1 MKDYSQEWPSQLCQ
15 SVPQWSSQAPVD
27 MRQVVGLRHSRS
39 GRRGGLSCWQQGKRS
54 LVGMRCRCVLR
65 LEVEE
70 GSRSK
75 EPQVSRSPQRD
86 GRLTEVSGSGG
97 TELARSG
104 KVLPGLTGLAHE
116 RRRNHYFWNTILI
129 WLPLGSVARQISRSN
144 WVRMGLSLWDQLSA
158 EAPCPAGQEHLCVGL
173 RHSGDST
180 PSHYSSEGPVT
191 PISSAKYFS
200 KCPGTTTLDRG
211 CPSSRSPM

>member
-1 MKDYSQEWPSQLCQ
+1 MAQSALPKCPTVEQPGSCGHATGRGPEAQQERQARGPVLLAAGEK
-15 SVPQWSSQAPVD
+15 VPGGDEVPV
-27 MRQVVGLRHSRS
+27 
-39 GRRGGLSCWQQGKRS
+39 
-54 LVGMRCRCVLR
+54 RCVLR